1 MFNLSLKRKILL
13 CIGLALLS
21 VILLLSGFSYH
32 NLRQQI
38 VETNDQQIADLSS
51 KSAQTVATRVTHS

>member
-21 VILLLSGFSYH
+21 VILLLSDFP
-32 NLRQQI
+32 L
-38 VETNDQQIADLSS
+38 TT
-51 KSAQTVATRVTHS
+51 SASRS